1 MKKKFS
7 FKTIN
12 ILAML
17 ALLFILSSKAAF
29 ACNPLTCSGTEN
41 LPAGSYMEPTYDFH
55 IGDRLN
61 SSDIANEVSFL
72 TVDDETQTRI
82 SYLIFN
88 MNNFMDN
95 GLSLNNLY
103 LWPKYSINNQ
113 NLSAYLISDNR
124 LIQNK
129 LNNLNN
135 TYYNSNIIYP
145 NATNSLLLGTDLI
158 SRYDNPVEINLTS
171 NNLITPDQFIL
182 ASDNNYYLQLALFT
196 DDTDIYTDLPEQ
208 TYHSVNSSDPNC
220 HPLLSYSTVPAP
232 EPASIIYSVLA
243 LAGMAIRR
251 KKSAA

>member
-1 MKKKFS
+1 MRKQIN

-12 ILAML
+12 ILVML

-41 LPAGSYMEPTYDFH
+41 LPAGLYMQPAYDFY
-55 IGDRLN
+55 ITDRTYY
-61 SSDIANEVSFL
+61 SDRATEGSTLI
-72 TVDDETQTRI
+72 VDEETQVKI

-88 MNNFMDN
+88 MNSFADT

-113 NLSAYLISDNR
+113 NLSIYLISNNN

-129 LNNLNN
+129 LNNLNSSQ
-135 TYYNSNIIYP
+135 YYSNIIYP
-145 NATNSLLLGTDLI
+145 NATNSLLLGTDWI
-158 SRYDNPVEINLTS
+158 NKYDNPVEVNLTN

-182 ASDNNYYLQLALFT
+182 ASDNNYYLQLALLT
-196 DDTDIYTDLPEQ
+196 DDRNIYTNLPEQ
-208 TYHSVNSSDPNC
+208 VYYSVNSTDPDC

-243 LAGMAIRR
+243 LTGMVLRR
-251 KKSAA
+251 KKIA